1 MRKAAIAL
9 TAFLG
14 GLLIVLC
21 LGAGTA
27 SAQEDGE
34 AVQGTLVSAG
44 QPVAN
49 VKIDVKVE
57 GGVAVG
63 SAVSDDKGKWR
74 VDVPSGGRYEISLD
88 TATLPEGVG
97 LINPDQ
103 QTLHV
108 QVFAGNVR
116 TVLFRIAPGGAA
128 SEKSESKWD
137 RVPQLVFDGI
147 NFGLIIA
154 LAALGLSLIYGTTG
168 LTNFAHGELVTL
180 GALGAYYFNV
190 TVGLNLIP
198 AAILAVVVAGA
209 FGYMQDRFFWGWLR
223 RRGTG
228 LIAMMIVS
236 IGLALVLRHLYLYL
250 FGGQSRQYS
259 DYTIQAGLDL
269 GPVNVTPATLF
280 GMAIEIV
287 IIVAVGLALLRTRL
301 GKATRA
307 VADNP
312 SLAASSGIDVE
323 RVIRIVWTV
332 GAAIAGVAGILL
344 AMQQSVNYQMGFQI
358 LLLVFAGV
366 ILGGLGTAFGALVG
380 SLIVGLMIQLSTLF
394 IPEEMKNV
402 GALLVLI
409 IVLLIRP
416 QGILGRAERVG

>member
-1 MRKAAIAL
+1 VRKAAIAL

-14 GLLIVLC
+14 GLFIVLG
-21 LGAGTA
+21 LSAGSA
-27 SAQEDGE
+27 SAQEGGE
-34 AVQGTLVSAG
+34 AVRGTLVSDTK
-44 QPVAN
+44 PVAG
-49 VKIDVKVE
+49 VKIDVKAE
-57 GGVAVG
+57 GGAPVG
-63 SAVSDDKGKWR
+63 SAVSNDKGVWR
-74 VDVPSGGRYEISLD
+74 VGVPSGGRYEVSLD
-88 TATLPEGVG
+88 TSTLPEGVD
-97 LINPDQ
+97 LIDPDQ

-108 QVFAGNVR
+108 QVFSGNVR
-116 TVLFRIAPGGAA
+116 TVLFRIAPGGAGG
-128 SEKSESKWD
+128 EKAQSKWD
-137 RVPQLVFDGI
+137 RVPQLAFDGI

-154 LAALGLSLIYGTTG
+154 MAAMGLSLIYGTTG

-180 GALGAYYFNV
+180 GAIGAYYFNV

-198 AAILAVVVAGA
+198 AAILATVVAGA
-209 FGYMQDRFFWGWLR
+209 FGYLQDRFFWGWLR

-236 IGLALVLRHLYLYL
+236 IGLALVLRHLFLY
-250 FGGQSRQYS
+250 FFRGQSRSYA
-259 DYTIQAGLDL
+259 DYTIQTGLHV
-269 GPVNVTPATLF
+269 GPVDVTPATLV

-287 IIVAVGLALLRTRL
+287 ILTAVGIALLRTRL

-332 GAAIAGVAGILL
+332 GAAMAGVAGILL

>member
-1 MRKAAIAL
+1 VRKAAIAL

-27 SAQEDGE
+27 SAQEGGE

-103 QTLHV
+103 QTLRV
-108 QVFAGNVR
+108 QVFSGNVR

-209 FGYMQDRFFWGWLR
+209 FGYLQDRFFWGWLR

-287 IIVAVGLALLRTRL
+287 IIVVVGIALLRTRL

>member
-27 SAQEDGE
+27 SAQEGGE

-74 VDVPSGGRYEISLD
+74 VHVPSAGRYEISLD

-103 QTLHV
+103 QTLRV
-108 QVFAGNVR
+108 QVFSGNVR

-128 SEKSESKWD
+128 SEKTQSKWD
-137 RVPQLVFDGI
+137 QVPQLVFDGI

-198 AAILAVVVAGA
+198 AAILAVVVAGV
-209 FGYMQDRFFWGWLR
+209 FGYLQDRFFWGWLR

-236 IGLALVLRHLYLYL
+236 IGLALVLRHVYLYL
-250 FGGQSRQYS
+250 FRGQSRQYS
-259 DYTIQAGLDL
+259 DYTIQAGLDF

>member
-1 MRKAAIAL
+1 VRKAAIAL

-14 GLLIVLC
+14 GLLIVLG
-21 LGAGTA
+21 LSAGSA
-27 SAQEDGE
+27 SAQEGGE
-34 AVQGTLVSAG
+34 AVRGTLVSAG

-49 VKIDVKVE
+49 VKIDVKAE
-57 GGVAVG
+57 GGAPVG
-63 SAVSDDKGKWR
+63 STVSDAKGKWR
-74 VDVPSGGRYEISLD
+74 VDVPGGGRYEVSLD
-88 TATLPEGVG
+88 AGTLPAGVG
-97 LINPDQ
+97 LVNPDQ
-103 QTLHV
+103 QTLHI
-108 QVFAGNVR
+108 QVFSGNVR
-116 TVLFRIAPGGAA
+116 TVLFRIAPGGAS
-128 SEKSESKWD
+128 SEKTQSKWD
-137 RVPQLVFDGI
+137 RVPQLAFDGI

-154 LAALGLSLIYGTTG
+154 MAAMGLSLIYGTTG

-180 GALGAYYFNV
+180 GAIAAYYFNV

-198 AAILAVVVAGA
+198 AAILATVVAGA
-209 FGYMQDRFFWGWLR
+209 FGYLQDRFFWGWLR

-236 IGLALVLRHLYLYL
+236 IGLALVLRHLYLY
-250 FGGQSRQYS
+250 FFRGSPRQFA
-259 DYTIQAGLDL
+259 DYTIQKGLNL
-269 GPVNVTPATLF
+269 GPVDVTPATLV

-287 IIVAVGLALLRTRL
+287 ILTAVGLALLKTRL

>member
-1 MRKAAIAL
+1 VRKAAIAL

-14 GLLIVLC
+14 GLFIVFGLS
-21 LGAGTA
+21 AGSA
-27 SAQEDGE
+27 SAQEGGE
-34 AVQGTLVSAG
+34 AVRGTLVSAG

-49 VKIDVKVE
+49 VKIDVKAE
-57 GGVAVG
+57 GGAPVG
-63 SAVSDDKGKWR
+63 SAVSNDKGVWR
-74 VDVPSGGRYEISLD
+74 VDVPSGGRYEVSLD
-88 TATLPEGVG
+88 TGTLPEGVG

-108 QVFAGNVR
+108 QVFSGNVR

-128 SEKSESKWD
+128 SEKTQSKWD

-209 FGYMQDRFFWGWLR
+209 FGYLQDRFFWGWLR

-236 IGLALVLRHLYLYL
+236 IGLALVLRHIYLY
-250 FGGQSRQYS
+250 FFRGQSRQYS
-259 DYTIQAGLDL
+259 DYTIQAGLDF

>member
-1 MRKAAIAL
+1 
-9 TAFLG
+9 
-14 GLLIVLC
+14 
-21 LGAGTA
+21 
-27 SAQEDGE
+27 
-34 AVQGTLVSAG
+34 
-44 QPVAN
+44 
-49 VKIDVKVE
+49 
-57 GGVAVG
+57 
-63 SAVSDDKGKWR
+63 
-74 VDVPSGGRYEISLD
+74 
-88 TATLPEGVG
+88 LPEGVG

-103 QTLHV
+103 QTLRV
-108 QVFAGNVR
+108 QVFSGNVR

-128 SEKSESKWD
+128 SEKSDSKLD

-198 AAILAVVVAGA
+198 AAILAVIVAGA
-209 FGYMQDRFFWGWLR
+209 LGYTQDRFFWGWLR

-236 IGLALVLRHLYLYL
+236 IGLALVLRHLYLYF

-269 GPVNVTPATLF
+269 GPVNVTPASLF

-287 IIVAVGLALLRTRL
+287 IIVAVGIALLRTRL

-312 SLAASSGIDVE
+312 SLAASSGINVE

-409 IVLLIRP
+409 VVLLIRP

>member
-1 MRKAAIAL
+1 VRKAAIAL

-44 QPVAN
+44 QPVAG

-103 QTLHV
+103 QTLRV
-108 QVFAGNVR
+108 QVFSGNVR

-209 FGYMQDRFFWGWLR
+209 FGYLQDRFFWGWLR

-236 IGLALVLRHLYLYL
+236 IGLALVLRHLYLYF

-269 GPVNVTPATLF
+269 GQVNVTPATLF

>member
-1 MRKAAIAL
+1 VRKAAIAL

-14 GLLIVLC
+14 GLLIVLG
-21 LGAGTA
+21 LGAGSA
-27 SAQEDGE
+27 SAQEGGE

-103 QTLHV
+103 QTLRV
-108 QVFAGNVR
+108 QVFSGNVR

-209 FGYMQDRFFWGWLR
+209 FGYLQDRFFWGWLR

-287 IIVAVGLALLRTRL
+287 IIVVVGIALLRTRL

>member
-1 MRKAAIAL
+1 VRKAAIAL

-14 GLLIVLC
+14 GLFIVLG
-21 LGAGTA
+21 LSAGSA
-27 SAQEDGE
+27 SAQEGGE
-34 AVQGTLVSAG
+34 AVRGTLVSAG

-49 VKIDVKVE
+49 VKIDVKQE
-57 GGVAVG
+57 GGAPVG
-63 SAVSDDKGKWR
+63 SAVSNAKGVWR
-74 VDVPSGGRYEISLD
+74 VDVPGGGRYEVSLD

-103 QTLHV
+103 QTLHI
-108 QVFAGNVR
+108 QVFSGNVR
-116 TVLFRIAPGGAA
+116 TVLFRIAPGGAS
-128 SEKSESKWD
+128 SEKTQSKWD
-137 RVPQLVFDGI
+137 RVPQLAFDGI

-154 LAALGLSLIYGTTG
+154 MAAMGLSLIYGTTG

-180 GALGAYYFNV
+180 GAIGAYYFNV
-190 TVGLNLIP
+190 TIGLNLIP
-198 AAILAVVVAGA
+198 AAILAVIVAGA
-209 FGYMQDRFFWGWLR
+209 FGYGQDRFFWSWLR

-236 IGLALVLRHLYLYL
+236 IGLALVLRHLFLY
-250 FGGQSRQYS
+250 FFRGQSRQYA
-259 DYTIQAGLDL
+259 DYAIQSGLSL
-269 GPVNVTPATLF
+269 GPVDVTPATLV

-287 IIVAVGLALLRTRL
+287 ILTSVGLALLRTRL

-332 GAAIAGVAGILL
+332 GAAMAGVAGILL
-344 AMQQSVNYQMGFQI
+344 AMQQAVNYQMGFQI

>member
-1 MRKAAIAL
+1 VRKAAIAL

-14 GLLIVLC
+14 GLFIVLG
-21 LGAGTA
+21 LSAGSA
-27 SAQEDGE
+27 SAQEGGE
-34 AVQGTLVSAG
+34 AVRGTLVSAG

-49 VKIDVKVE
+49 VKIDVKQE
-57 GGVAVG
+57 GGAPVG
-63 SAVSDDKGKWR
+63 SAVSNAKGVWR
-74 VDVPSGGRYEISLD
+74 VDVPGGGRYEVSLD
-88 TATLPEGVG
+88 TGTLPEGVG

-103 QTLHV
+103 QTLHI
-108 QVFAGNVR
+108 QVFSGNVR
-116 TVLFRIAPGGAA
+116 TVLFRIAPGGAS
-128 SEKSESKWD
+128 SEKTQSKWD
-137 RVPQLVFDGI
+137 RVPQLAFDGI

-154 LAALGLSLIYGTTG
+154 MAAMGLSLIYGTTG

-180 GALGAYYFNV
+180 GAIGAYYFNV
-190 TVGLNLIP
+190 TIGLNLIP
-198 AAILAVVVAGA
+198 AAILATLVAGA
-209 FGYMQDRFFWGWLR
+209 FGYLQDRYFWGWLR

-236 IGLALVLRHLYLYL
+236 IGLALVLRHLFLY
-250 FGGQSRQYS
+250 FFRGQSRQFA
-259 DYTIQAGLDL
+259 DYAIQTGLSI
-269 GPVNVTPATLF
+269 GPVDVTPATLV

-287 IIVAVGLALLRTRL
+287 ILTSVGIALLRTRL